1 VRRGT
6 GGRRT
11 TTLVDGGDLL
21 RANGGRR
28 GLGGGA
34 ARAGWGRCGGARG
47 GGAGRGGVARSA
59 GGEAA
64 WGARRGA
71 AAAQRGPGRRHG

>member
-1 VRRGT
+1 MASPRLRWLT
-6 GGRRT
+6 GASRHWRT
-11 TTLVDGGDLL
+11 ADDSGLGMAALVDGGDLL
-21 RANGGRR
+21 RADGGRQ

-59 GGEAA
+59 GG
-64 WGARRGA
+64 
-71 AAAQRGPGRRHG
+71 